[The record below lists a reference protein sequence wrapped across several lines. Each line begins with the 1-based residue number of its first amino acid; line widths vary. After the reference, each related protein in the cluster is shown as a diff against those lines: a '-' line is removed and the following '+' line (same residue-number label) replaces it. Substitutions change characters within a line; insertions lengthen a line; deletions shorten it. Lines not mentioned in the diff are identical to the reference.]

1 MEKVA
6 TLSIIMQ
13 VIYVLIGIA
22 LIWVVL
28 LQESKASGIGAIGG
42 AAESYWGKN
51 KARSLEGTF
60 EKYTKIGALIFI
72 LLSLLLN
79 ILM

>member
-1 MEKVA
+1 MA

>member
-1 MEKVA
+1 
-6 TLSIIMQ
+6 MQ

>member
-1 MEKVA
+1 VA

>member
-1 MEKVA
+1 MSALLIV
-6 TLSIIMQ
+6 MQ
-13 VIYVLIGIA
+13 VIYVLIGLA
-22 LIWVVL
+22 LIWIIL
-28 LQESKASGIGAIGG
+28 LQESKSAGLGAIGG

-60 EKYTKIGALIFI
+60 ERYTKIGAFIFI
-72 LLSLLLN
+72 LLALFLN

>member
-1 MEKVA
+1 MA
-6 TLSIIMQ
+6 ALSIIMQ

>member
-6 TLSIIMQ
+6 ALSIIMQ